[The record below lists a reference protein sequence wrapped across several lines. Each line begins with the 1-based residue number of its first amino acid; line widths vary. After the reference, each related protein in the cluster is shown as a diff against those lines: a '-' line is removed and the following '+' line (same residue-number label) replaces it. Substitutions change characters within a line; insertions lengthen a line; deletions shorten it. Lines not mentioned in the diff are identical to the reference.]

1 MGDLN
6 LLLYLLLGL
15 IILGVVL
22 YLINTYLPMDPKI
35 KTIVN
40 VLVVIIAIIWALSQF
55 LPLAG
60 LGR

>member
-40 VLVVIIAIIWALSQF
+40 VLVVIIAIIWALSKF
-55 LPLAG
+55 LPLAR